1 MAGRFEGRL
10 SGLNESFDGRGW
22 QGKVLK
28 GALNGANF
36 GRGVGQGGPFLHGPW
51 KGAGYWLATVMA
63 CRGLG
68 RGYRRKGGKF
78 P

>member
-1 MAGRFEGRL
+1 MVGMFERGC
-10 SGLNESFDGRGW
+10 SSRGW

-28 GALNGANF
+28 GALKGVIFCRGF
-36 GRGVGQGGPFLHGPW
+36 GMWGTFLHGTW
-51 KGAGYWLATVMA
+51 KGAKNWLAIVMA

-68 RGYRRKGGKF
+68 RGYRRKGGKS